1 MDGIYDVPY
10 YDKDEFLSDYPEE
23 STYVLDYLE
32 SAYLKLTLDL
42 GVSIDLNPTSER
54 IHLEQGYYIFDKTD
68 GKSWIHLMAL
78 DKEEAGWFNLA
89 ELRSYVCAFESSGL
103 EETRLIL

>member
-1 MDGIYDVPY
+1 
-10 YDKDEFLSDYPEE
+10 
-23 STYVLDYLE
+23 
-32 SAYLKLTLDL
+32 
-42 GVSIDLNPTSER
+42 
-54 IHLEQGYYIFDKTD
+54 
-68 GKSWIHLMAL
+68 MAL

>member
-42 GVSIDLNPTSER
+42 DVSIDLNPTSER
-54 IHLEQGYYIFDKTD
+54 IHLEQGYYIFDKTY
-68 GKSWIHLMAL
+68 GKSWIHLVAL

-103 EETRLIL
+103 EETILIL

>member
-10 YDKDEFLSDYPEE
+10 YDKDEFLSDYPED

-42 GVSIDLNPTSER
+42 GVSIDLNPTS
-54 IHLEQGYYIFDKTD
+54 
-68 GKSWIHLMAL
+68 
-78 DKEEAGWFNLA
+78 
-89 ELRSYVCAFESSGL
+89 
-103 EETRLIL
+103 

>member
-42 GVSIDLNPTSER
+42 GVSIDLNPKQMAR
-54 IHLEQGYYIFDKTD
+54 VGYI
-68 GKSWIHLMAL
+68 
-78 DKEEAGWFNLA
+78 
-89 ELRSYVCAFESSGL
+89 
-103 EETRLIL
+103 